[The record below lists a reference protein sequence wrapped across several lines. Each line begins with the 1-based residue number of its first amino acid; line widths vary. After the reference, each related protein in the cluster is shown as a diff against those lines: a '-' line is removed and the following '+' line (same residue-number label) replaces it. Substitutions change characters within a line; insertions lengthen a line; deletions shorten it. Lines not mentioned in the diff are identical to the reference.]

1 MFFLWN
7 PESRKISLLESEML
21 GFGIRNTG
29 QGVRS
34 PSNDWNPESKTGIK
48 YLKSGIHG
56 VEARIQDCLAWIN
69 RVEIRLLDSLNSIR
83 VLQCMYC
90 LLTTYFL
97 DTNSCIKTFHMNITL
112 CIKVYTCMSVTRIH
126 QESLF
131 TFKTTFSIAFIKMK
145 SILCN
150 E

>member
-7 PESRKISLLESEML
+7 PESRKILLLESEML

-48 YLKSGIHG
+48 HLKSGIHG

-83 VLQCMYC
+83 V
-90 LLTTYFL
+90 
-97 DTNSCIKTFHMNITL
+97 
-112 CIKVYTCMSVTRIH
+112 
-126 QESLF
+126 
-131 TFKTTFSIAFIKMK
+131 
-145 SILCN
+145 
-150 E
+150 

>member
-7 PESRKISLLESEML
+7 PESRKILLLESEML

-69 RVEIRLLDSLNSIR
+69 RVEIRLLDSLNSIQ

-97 DTNSCIKTFHMNITL
+97 DTNSCIKTFHTNITL

-126 QESLF
+126 
-131 TFKTTFSIAFIKMK
+131 
-145 SILCN
+145 
-150 E
+150 

>member
-7 PESRKISLLESEML
+7 PESRKILLLESEML

-83 VLQCMYC
+83 VLHAQCMYC
-90 LLTTYFL
+90 LFYNILSGHQFLYQNIPYEYYAMHKSVYMYVSYTY
-97 DTNSCIKTFHMNITL
+97 
-112 CIKVYTCMSVTRIH
+112 
-126 QESLF
+126 SLG
-131 TFKTTFSIAFIKMK
+131 IAIYF
-145 SILCN
+145 
-150 E
+150 